1 MEWSYDD
8 RGNAIDL
15 QITYRE
21 IVRRKWHGKYSDRIP
36 PIWRDAVARV
46 IREHHQAEESRELLE
61 RFGGGAGRRRV
72 ELRERLARADEAT
85 RARQKERRERM

>member
-1 MEWSYDD
+1 MQWDLDD

-21 IVRRKWHGKYSDRIP
+21 IVRRGWHGKRSDRIP
-36 PIWRDAVARV
+36 PIWRDAVAAV
-46 IREHHQAEESRELLE
+46 IAEHHREEERRELLE

-72 ELRERLARADEAT
+72 ELQERLARADEAT
-85 RARQKERRERM
+85 RARRKERRNG